1 MQNDTSNTMDSGNDN
16 ANLESEVRDAVA
28 QGDNVQ
34 ESVQRLTLTALSSE
48 IHDLASLR
56 RVITAV
62 MMGARDGVQQRLQQT
77 SSQSHTVKIQLTDAI
92 SGLDAALAQ
101 LAEASKLAV
110 EEATSRARKFSNE
123 ELTRTRADLES
134 LEALFLETLQSSAST
149 AKGLVADTLHDL
161 VTHAKLNGTAVG
173 SQLQDTLTTFTQ
185 QITSTGQAQ
194 LESGVKLT
202 HATSDLL
209 RKVAAGV
216 LGGLAERVK
225 PGEKH
230 QSN

>member
-1 MQNDTSNTMDSGNDN
+1 MQNDTSNTIDS
-16 ANLESEVRDAVA
+16 AKLESEVRDTVA

-34 ESVQRLTLTALSSE
+34 ESVQRLTLKALSSE

-62 MMGARDGVQQRLQQT
+62 MRGARDGVQQKLQQT
-77 SSQSHTVKIQLTDAI
+77 NAAKIQMTDAI
-92 SGLDAALAQ
+92 AGLDAALAQ

-110 EEATSRARKFSNE
+110 EEAASRARKFSNE
-123 ELTRTRADLES
+123 ELTRARSDLES
-134 LEALFLETLQSSAST
+134 LEVLFLETLQSSASAT
-149 AKGLVADTLHDL
+149 KGLVADTLHDL
-161 VTHAKLNGTAVG
+161 VTHAKLNGTAVS
-173 SQLQDTLTTFTQ
+173 SQLQDTLTAFTQ
-185 QITSTGQAQ
+185 QMTSTGQSQ

-216 LGGLAERVK
+216 LGGTAERVK

-230 QSN
+230 QNS

>member
-1 MQNDTSNTMDSGNDN
+1 MQNDTSNTIDS
-16 ANLESEVRDAVA
+16 AKLESEVRDAVA

-34 ESVQRLTLTALSSE
+34 ESVQRLTLKALSSE

-62 MMGARDGVQQRLQQT
+62 MRGARDGVQQRLQQT
-77 SSQSHTVKIQLTDAI
+77 TSQSNTIKIQLTDAI
-92 SGLDAALAQ
+92 AGLDAALAQ

-110 EEATSRARKFSNE
+110 EEAAGRARKFSNE
-123 ELTRTRADLES
+123 ELTRARSDLES
-134 LEALFLETLQSSAST
+134 LEAMFLETLQSSAST

-185 QITSTGQAQ
+185 QMTSTGQSQ

-230 QSN
+230 QSS

>member
-1 MQNDTSNTMDSGNDN
+1 M
-16 ANLESEVRDAVA
+16 R
-28 QGDNVQ
+28 
-34 ESVQRLTLTALSSE
+34 
-48 IHDLASLR
+48 
-56 RVITAV
+56 
-62 MMGARDGVQQRLQQT
+62 GARDGVQQRLQQT
-77 SSQSHTVKIQLTDAI
+77 TSQSNTVKIQLTDAI
-92 SGLDAALAQ
+92 AGLDAALAQ

-110 EEATSRARKFSNE
+110 EEAASRARKFSNE
-123 ELTRTRADLES
+123 ELTRARSDLES
-134 LEALFLETLQSSAST
+134 LEAMFLETLQSSAST

-185 QITSTGQAQ
+185 QMTSTGQSQ

-230 QSN
+230 QSS

>member
-1 MQNDTSNTMDSGNDN
+1 
-16 ANLESEVRDAVA
+16 
-28 QGDNVQ
+28 
-34 ESVQRLTLTALSSE
+34 
-48 IHDLASLR
+48 
-56 RVITAV
+56 
-62 MMGARDGVQQRLQQT
+62 
-77 SSQSHTVKIQLTDAI
+77 
-92 SGLDAALAQ
+92 
-101 LAEASKLAV
+101 
-110 EEATSRARKFSNE
+110 
-123 ELTRTRADLES
+123 
-134 LEALFLETLQSSAST
+134 LFLETLQSSAST